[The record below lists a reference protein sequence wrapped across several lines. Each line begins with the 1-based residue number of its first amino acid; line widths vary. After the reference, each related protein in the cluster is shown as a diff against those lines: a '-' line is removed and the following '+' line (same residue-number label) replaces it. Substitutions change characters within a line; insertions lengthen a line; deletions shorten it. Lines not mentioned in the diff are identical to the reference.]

1 MSEYKILRASE
12 APDYT
17 QGSPSPF
24 LGYAQPLG
32 AEQIAV
38 NVRVLAPGAAH
49 VPPNE
54 DPALGHS
61 HKTIEELYLVIQGE
75 VRIKVGDDVHTLGV
89 RDAIL
94 LPPDAPR
101 AVRNET
107 EEEAA
112 MVMISV
118 PVADALAE
126 SNLHRGFWPTG

>member
-1 MSEYKILRASE
+1 MSDYKILRGAD
-12 APDYT
+12 APDFT
-17 QGSPSPF
+17 GGTDSPF
-24 LGYAQPLG
+24 LGFAQPMG

-75 VRIKVGDDVHTLGV
+75 IEIKAGDDVQTLGV

-94 LPPDAPR
+94 LPPTTRR
-101 AVRNET
+101 AVRNVT
-107 EEEAA
+107 GEEAA
-112 MVMISV
+112 FVMISV
-118 PVADALAE
+118 PVEDAVAE
-126 SNLHRGFWPTG
+126 SELHQGFWPTG